1 MGVILE
7 GKETIEQL
15 LQQILF
21 SRDFPEQQ
29 VTIKREETGL
39 EITGLRLGVQG
50 GKSDLMITSQ
60 C

>member
-1 MGVILE
+1 MSAIVE
-7 GKETIEQL
+7 GEETIEQL

-29 VTIKREETGL
+29 VTEKREETGL
-39 EITGLRLGVQG
+39 EITGFRLEVQG
-50 GKSDLMITSQ
+50 GKSDLMITSK